1 VTTIAGWPKGLAL
14 VRHDILDSTNE
25 EARRMAERGVLGPL
39 WIFARSQTSG
49 RGRRGNVWISEPGN
63 LFATLLIQEPAKTAA
78 QLGFAASLAA
88 GETVGAYVGQERVR
102 LKWPN
107 DVLLDGRKVG
117 GILLETLKGTSLA
130 IGIGMNL
137 AHHPLKTE
145 FPATSLCAVLGR
157 APDPEEVLVE
167 LAGRLDAWYEIW
179 RSQGFTVLREAWLER
194 AAGLGGEIRARLP
207 GNEIC
212 GVFENLDQDGA
223 LLLRK
228 PDRELTRITAGEVFF
243 GTP

>member
-1 VTTIAGWPKGLAL
+1 MTAIAGWPKGLPL
-14 VRHDILDSTNE
+14 VRHETLDSTNK
-25 EARRMAERGVLGPL
+25 EARRMAEQGSLGPL
-39 WIFARSQTSG
+39 WIVARSQTEG
-49 RGRRGNVWISEPGN
+49 RGRRGNIWISEPGN
-63 LFATLLIQEPAKTAA
+63 LFATLLIQEPSKTAA
-78 QLGFAASLAA
+78 ELGFAASLAA
-88 GETVGAYVGQERVR
+88 GEAVGAYVDRERVR

-117 GILLETLKGTSLA
+117 GILLETLKGNSLA

-137 AHHPLKTE
+137 ARHPLKTQ
-145 FPATSLCAVLGR
+145 FAATSLCAALGH
-157 APDPEEVLVE
+157 APDPEDVLAK
-167 LAGRLDAWYEIW
+167 LAGRLGAWYEIW
-179 RSQGFTVLREAWLER
+179 RGRGFAALRDAWLER

-243 GTP
+243 RTP

>member
-1 VTTIAGWPKGLAL
+1 VTAIAGWPKGLAL
-14 VRHDILDSTNE
+14 IRHDTLDSTNE
-25 EARRMAERGVLGPL
+25 EARRLAEQGVLGPL
-39 WIFARSQTSG
+39 WIVARSQTSG
-49 RGRRGNVWISEPGN
+49 RGRRGNIWISEPGN
-63 LFATLLIQEPAKTAA
+63 LFATLLVQEPGKTAA
-78 QLGFAASLAA
+78 ELGFAASLAA

-117 GILLETLKGTSLA
+117 GILLETLKGNSLA
-130 IGIGMNL
+130 IGIGINL
-137 AHHPLKTE
+137 AHHPLKAE
-145 FPATSLCAVLGR
+145 FPATSLVAVLGR
-157 APDPEEVLVE
+157 APDAEEVLAK

-179 RSQGFTVLREAWLER
+179 RSQGFAVLREAWLER

>member
-1 VTTIAGWPKGLAL
+1 MSAIAGWPNGLAL
-14 VRHDILDSTNE
+14 IRHDTVDSTNE
-25 EARRMAERGVLGPL
+25 EARRMAEQGVSGPL
-39 WIFARSQTSG
+39 WIFARSQTAG
-49 RGRRGNVWISEPGN
+49 RGRRGNAWISEPGN
-63 LFATLLIQEPAKTAA
+63 LYTTLLIQEPSKTAA
-78 QLGFAASLAA
+78 ELGFAASLAA
-88 GETVGAYVGQERVR
+88 GETVGAYVGQERVQ

-117 GILLETLKGTSLA
+117 GILLETLKGNSLA
-130 IGIGMNL
+130 IGIGMNI
-137 AHHPLKTE
+137 AHHPLRTE
-145 FPATSLCAVLGR
+145 FPATSLCAVLGH
-157 APDPEEVLVE
+157 APDSEDVLAK
-167 LAGRLDAWYEIW
+167 LAGRLAAWYEIW
-179 RSQGFTVLREAWLER
+179 RGQGFAVLRGAWLER

-243 GTP
+243 RTP